1 MSGKRISIRARRAVS
16 GYLFILPFIIGFL
29 CFMLL
34 PLVDSF
40 WMSLCRVDVTAGQG
54 FQTTFIGLDNYI
66 RAFTIDPEFNKLLS
80 EEIGVMVTH
89 TIAILVVSF
98 VIAIVLNQEFKGRA
112 FVRAIQGKEGV
123 IPPMIGRFA
132 PTPSGR
138 LHLGNLLCAMLAYLS
153 ARSQGGQFLLRIEDV
168 DIPRCPRALAQQ
180 AIDDLRFLGFRWDA
194 PPLYQSERSGVYQDV
209 LNRLRREGHVYP
221 CFCTRAQLHATVAPN
236 LGDTQ
241 FIYPG
246 TCAHLTPEEAAER
259 AKTRAPAMRLRVPDE
274 TITFTDRVFGAQ
286 AENLARDCG
295 DFLLQRSDGLFGYQL
310 AVVVDDALS
319 GVTEVVR
326 GRDILSATPRQ
337 IYLQHLLGYPQP
349 AYAHIPL
356 LMDAQGRRLAKRDR
370 DLDLSALSKR
380 FSPEEILGFLAWSAG
395 IQPEMRPTTLDALI
409 PLFSWDKI
417 PRTDL
422 RLPAEIFPEGAST

>member
-1 MSGKRISIRARRAVS
+1 MSA
-16 GYLFILPFIIGFL
+16 P
-29 CFMLL
+29 
-34 PLVDSF
+34 
-40 WMSLCRVDVTAGQG
+40 
-54 FQTTFIGLDNYI
+54 
-66 RAFTIDPEFNKLLS
+66 
-80 EEIGVMVTH
+80 
-89 TIAILVVSF
+89 VV
-98 VIAIVLNQEFKGRA
+98 
-112 FVRAIQGKEGV
+112 
-123 IPPMIGRFA
+123 GRFA

-138 LHLGNLLCAMLAYLS
+138 LHLGNLLCALIAYLS
-153 ARSQGGQFLLRIEDV
+153 ARSQGGRFLLRIEDL
-168 DIPRCPRALAQQ
+168 DTPRCPKRLCDAAARDLAW
-180 AIDDLRFLGFRWDA
+180 LGVVWDE
-194 PPLYQSERSGVYQDV
+194 PPLVQSERTDVY
-209 LNRLRREGHVYP
+209 RRYFDALDEKGLLYP

-295 DFLLQRSDGLFGYQL
+295 DFILRRSDGLFGYQL

-319 GVTEVVR
+319 GVNEIVR
-326 GRDILSATPRQ
+326 GHDILSSPPRQ
-337 IYLQHLLGYPQP
+337 IYLQRLLGYPQP

-422 RLPAEIFPEGAST
+422 RLPAEIFPEGAFA

>member
-1 MSGKRISIRARRAVS
+1 M
-16 GYLFILPFIIGFL
+16 
-29 CFMLL
+29 
-34 PLVDSF
+34 
-40 WMSLCRVDVTAGQG
+40 
-54 FQTTFIGLDNYI
+54 
-66 RAFTIDPEFNKLLS
+66 
-80 EEIGVMVTH
+80 
-89 TIAILVVSF
+89 
-98 VIAIVLNQEFKGRA
+98 
-112 FVRAIQGKEGV
+112 
-123 IPPMIGRFA
+123 
-132 PTPSGR
+132 
-138 LHLGNLLCAMLAYLS
+138 
-153 ARSQGGQFLLRIEDV
+153 
-168 DIPRCPRALAQQ
+168 
-180 AIDDLRFLGFRWDA
+180 
-194 PPLYQSERSGVYQDV
+194 
-209 LNRLRREGHVYP
+209 
-221 CFCTRAQLHATVAPN
+221 CTRASAPGAQLHATVAPN